1 MVANSRIT
9 RGLVRLLT
17 LGGLLL
23 LAFSVKEVSELRFGK
38 LIGLEG
44 PRRVSGACAA
54 GERPQVPRQSH
65 GSTRDG
71 LNPPLGMQAMT
82 VFSTLSHTETR
93 VRFSSAKGLNL
104 RMIILFTALTVVLTA
119 TVIVAWEQLLRPPY
133 YAWVARNYPGSENA
147 DNRYKIE
154 QRGEHFF
161 ISMTVDV
168 IVVSILLAV
177 VNHQQRRLID
187 AQERLAHNEKVA
199 ILGRVAAQVAH
210 EVRNPLSGLLLYS
223 LHLKSKVADELAP
236 DKVELIDKIIA
247 TINHLTSTTEQ
258 ILDFDRP
265 VRLMPRWVDL
275 NRLIAD
281 VIQLLKP
288 QISANRIEVRL
299 DLCNPHLMGM
309 LDEASMSAA
318 LLNLALNAIQA
329 MSDGGRLTI
338 TSGSEGGL
346 IWLVISDSGSGIA
359 RERLKQIFEPFHT
372 TKSRG
377 LGLGI
382 SYAQK
387 MIEQHG
393 GTILIESQLGEGTDV
408 RIEVPRGE
416 E

>member
-1 MVANSRIT
+1 
-9 RGLVRLLT
+9 
-17 LGGLLL
+17 
-23 LAFSVKEVSELRFGK
+23 
-38 LIGLEG
+38 
-44 PRRVSGACAA
+44 
-54 GERPQVPRQSH
+54 
-65 GSTRDG
+65 
-71 LNPPLGMQAMT
+71 MT
-82 VFSTLSHTETR
+82 VFSKLSHTEPR
-93 VRFSSAKGLNL
+93 ARFSSAKGLNL

-119 TVIVAWEQLLRPPY
+119 TVIVVWEQLLRPPY

-177 VNHQQRRLID
+177 VNHQQRRLVD

-223 LHLKSKVADELAP
+223 LHLKSKVADELTA

-275 NRLIAD
+275 NRLITD

-309 LDEASMSAA
+309 LDEASTSAA
-318 LLNLALNAIQA
+318 LLNLVLNAIQA
-329 MSDGGRLTI
+329 MPDGGRLTI

-346 IWLVISDSGSGIA
+346 IWLVVSDSGSGIA

-408 RIEVPRGE
+408 RIELPRGE

>member
-1 MVANSRIT
+1 M
-9 RGLVRLLT
+9 
-17 LGGLLL
+17 
-23 LAFSVKEVSELRFGK
+23 
-38 LIGLEG
+38 
-44 PRRVSGACAA
+44 
-54 GERPQVPRQSH
+54 
-65 GSTRDG
+65 
-71 LNPPLGMQAMT
+71 
-82 VFSTLSHTETR
+82 
-93 VRFSSAKGLNL
+93 KGLNL

-119 TVIVAWEQLLRPPY
+119 VVIVAWEQLLRPPY

-147 DNRYKIE
+147 ENRYKIE

-168 IVVSILLAV
+168 IVVSILLAL
-177 VNHQQRRLID
+177 VNHQQRRLAD
-187 AQERLAHNEKVA
+187 AQERLAHNERVA

-223 LHLKSKVADELAP
+223 LHLKGKVADELAA
-236 DKVELIDKIIA
+236 DKVELIDKIID

-265 VRLMPRWVDL
+265 VRLAPRWVDL
-275 NRLIAD
+275 NRLITD

-288 QISANRIEVRL
+288 QISTNRIEVRL

-309 LDEASMSAA
+309 LDEASTSAA
-318 LLNLALNAIQA
+318 LLNLVLNAIQA
-329 MSDGGRLTI
+329 MPDGGRLTI
-338 TSGSEGGL
+338 TSGSDGGL
-346 IWLVISDSGSGIA
+346 IWLVVRDSGSGIA
-359 RERLKQIFEPFHT
+359 PERLKQIFEPFHT

-408 RIEVPRGE
+408 RIELPRGE